1 MAEKAKHKK
10 KKPHKII
17 TTRAEDG
24 SFGHEHVDEDG
35 RQKFAGTSQ
44 TMEDLHQHMD
54 DHLGGDEEQPEGE
67 EPAAQAGAA
76 PAPQQGEE
84 PGE

>member
-1 MAEKAKHKK
+1 MAEKEHKHKK

-24 SFGHEHVDEDG
+24 SFGHEHVAEPDG
-35 RQKFAGTSQ
+35 RPVFAGTSQ
-44 TMEDLHQHMD
+44 NMQDLHQHMD
-54 DHLGGDEEQPEGE
+54 DHLGGDDEQAEQPADGE
-67 EPAAQAGAA
+67 AQPAAEA
-76 PAPQQGEE
+76 

>member
-1 MAEKAKHKK
+1 MAEKKHKK

-24 SFGHEHVDEDG
+24 SFGHEHVDENG
-35 RQKFAGTSQ
+35 QSKFAGTSQ
-44 TMEDLHQHMD
+44 DMTDLHQHMD
-54 DHLGGDEEQPEGE
+54 DHLGGDDEEQPDADAQPSDGGA
-67 EPAAQAGAA
+67 PAQAGEA
-76 PAPQQGEE
+76 